1 MKLIE
6 KFWFLVVTVFVI
18 SMKIEMF
25 VSQRNSSCCET
36 VTILNVNTDDDSL
49 S

>member
-25 VSQRNSSCCET
+25 RQRNSSCCET